1 MNMPGLNRFI
11 ALGAFLLSVIATPA
25 LANELPRLPEQSEHT
40 KDIAGSIEDVIALQK
55 AYWGDCD
62 PLLDAIPED
71 SLSATMEPKTR
82 RLAIELLERGLCL
95 PYDPELSL
103 RLIEAGHDQKDP
115 RATLLLGWR
124 YWYGYGVETD
134 IERAK
139 DLIDEA
145 MLAFTPYRTSVTAAW
160 TQFLNG
166 RQVPDYV
173 REWDGWFARQVDT
186 EEKKVLFAYHLL
198 DGALILPDGRLL
210 GSRPQIASKWFSVL
224 AVKNFEIQY
233 RYGIL
238 LYAGRFGEEAR
249 RDADYMLMRPARCHF
264 LPAVMTM
271 AEISFKEGLDG
282 VPGGWENA
290 YIWYRVADALGVD
303 VKSQLRTAKMNLS
316 PLDLYGNDL
325 HLENRIDIWMDKGSS
340 C

>member
-1 MNMPGLNRFI
+1 MRISNRFI
-11 ALGAFLLSVIATPA
+11 ALSAFILSAIATLA
-25 LANELPRLPEQSEHT
+25 LANEMPRLPEQSEHT

-55 AYWGDCD
+55 AYWGDCG

-71 SLSATMEPKTR
+71 SLSPTMEPKTR

-95 PYDPELSL
+95 PFNPELSL

-145 MLAFTPYRTSVTAAW
+145 MLAFTPYQTSVTTAW

-173 REWDGWFARQVDT
+173 REWDVWFARQVDT
-186 EEKKVLFAYHLL
+186 EEKKILFAYHLL
-198 DGALILPDGRLL
+198 DGALTLPDGRLL
-210 GSRPQIASKWFSVL
+210 GSRPQIAAKWFSVL
-224 AVKNFEIQY
+224 SVKSPEIQY

-238 LYAGRFGEEAR
+238 QYAGRFGEKSKGMPSLRFQWQHTAIIHQLLWPWQKSALNR
-249 RDADYMLMRPARCHF
+249 
-264 LPAVMTM
+264 VWM
-271 AEISFKEGLDG
+271 AS
-282 VPGGWENA
+282 P
-290 YIWYRVADALGVD
+290 VAGKTPILGAG
-303 VKSQLRTAKMNLS
+303 SQR
-316 PLDLYGNDL
+316 
-325 HLENRIDIWMDKGSS
+325 HWGSM
-340 C
+340 